1 MRDLQSI
8 CFSRS
13 CERAALW
20 RKKNQSDID
29 FGNGAANRIRELL
42 VAHRHSIKRAVRLHV
57 IWLDAGRFADR
68 LENPKFIDDRVEDFA
83 ALHRQ
88 LFPPKVLAVE
98 QTGMCAD
105 SDLGVAGR
113 FN

>member
-1 MRDLQSI
+1 MR
-8 CFSRS
+8 
-13 CERAALW
+13 

-29 FGNGAANRIRELL
+29 FSNGAANRIRELL
-42 VAHRHSIKRAVRLHV
+42 VAHRHIIKRAVRFHV
-57 IWLDAGRFADR
+57 IWLDAGRFGDR
-68 LENPKFIDDRVEDFA
+68 LKNAKLIDDRVENFA

-98 QTGMCAD
+98 QTGMRAD
-105 SDLGVAGR
+105 SDLAVARR